1 MLGGPEVAD
10 EIDLEDEELVLV
22 LVLVLVMP
30 SSRQIW

>member
-1 MLGGPEVAD
+1 VLGGPEVAD